1 MTRPKRTDDDVIAQA
16 AERLADEL
24 MRWADATENRAG
36 YVEDAKKVIEKC
48 TYHNSYELAKDLEF
62 KGYTPDTELVEI
74 LEGASLHL
82 YASHQK
88 AVAAWVQAGGI
99 TAPVV
104 CIGDMVSFERQGKRI
119 SGEITRIE
127 EQTAQVIVCCPDL
140 GHVRE
145 GLGTHGIYACYEEL
159 QIITKKG

>member
-16 AERLADEL
+16 AEKLADEL
-24 MRWADATENRAG
+24 MRWANETENRAG
-36 YVEDAKKVIEKC
+36 YVEDARKVIGKC

-82 YASHQK
+82 YVSHRK
-88 AVAAWVQAGGI
+88 AVAAWVQAEGI
-99 TAPVV
+99 TSPV
-104 CIGDMVSFERQGKRI
+104 CIGDTVSFERRGKRI
-119 SGEITRIE
+119 AGEVTRIE
-127 EQTAQVIVCCPDL
+127 EHTAQVIVCCPDF

-145 GLGTHGIYACYEEL
+145 GLGTHGIYVNYEDI
-159 QIITKKG
+159 QTITEQG